1 MAAILASASRDAGI
15 YVLFEHQSS
24 GERWMA
30 LRLLHYMMAIWDGCI
45 ADGATVLPVI
55 IPVVRHHG
63 DGGWTAATRFEGTG
77 SGPSG

>member
-45 ADGATVLPVI
+45 ADGATVLAP
-55 IPVVRHHG
+55 
-63 DGGWTAATRFEGTG
+63 
-77 SGPSG
+77 